1 MILLKFIIL
10 CVLNSNYYFIF
21 CCLIHLVFLF
31 ISFLV
36 LIMKPFYILF
46 IIVFFSF
53 NSFCQSFSMM
63 ELIKMSKMDN
73 DTFDTYVTSRG
84 FKFFNDTNEDQLVG
98 VTYALNRDRIE
109 ESKASKFITLYQL
122 YYDRKYSITYQ
133 TMNMKDY
140 LQIKKEIK
148 VLGFGLVDSE
158 IFKDNNGASSNHF
171 QYRKGKSR
179 IDLYATPTS
188 YEINFEVSN

>member
-1 MILLKFIIL
+1 
-10 CVLNSNYYFIF
+10 
-21 CCLIHLVFLF
+21 
-31 ISFLV
+31 
-36 LIMKPFYILF
+36 
-46 IIVFFSF
+46 
-53 NSFCQSFSMM
+53 
-63 ELIKMSKMDN
+63 MSKMDN

-188 YEINFEVSN
+188 YEINFEVSNWIFDLNIVNIDTENLTP